1 MMFLINIMMVVLM
14 LMVFLVREVSSA
26 MLEEKGGELTEEVQR
41 RVRLDLIKFS
51 YKVSLQKLHLLDRKR
66 KIKQIPNRHVV
77 TEIPRTEEAA
87 SALEKVGNAYCVL
100 CGKRMMNLVVIV

>member
-14 LMVFLVREVSSA
+14 LMVFLVREVNSA

-51 YKVSLQKLHLLDRKR
+51 YKV
-66 KIKQIPNRHVV
+66 
-77 TEIPRTEEAA
+77 
-87 SALEKVGNAYCVL
+87 
-100 CGKRMMNLVVIV
+100 GKSCIF

>member
-1 MMFLINIMMVVLM
+1 MFERLTPGEYPARRAACLDSAKLFGVKSLRFMIMMLLINMMMVVLM

-51 YKVSLQKLHLLDRKR
+51 YKV
-66 KIKQIPNRHVV
+66 
-77 TEIPRTEEAA
+77 
-87 SALEKVGNAYCVL
+87 
-100 CGKRMMNLVVIV
+100 GKSYIF